1 MIPTAKE
8 VLAVAASQIGYCEK
22 KTNAYLDDFTKNAG
36 SNNYTRFG
44 RDVSNPKYWNGN
56 KQGQEWCTS
65 FVCSMI
71 LYAAGGTPNGGVKNE
86 KYFADV
92 KAVQPY
98 TSLGAS
104 CKYQTAAYKKAKR
117 WSETPAVGDQA
128 FFTRGHTGLVE
139 KVGTKTVTLIEGN
152 SHNKVERRTYSFP
165 NAIFSG
171 FGKPNYA
178 AEKEE
183 PKPSAPK
190 EEPKPSAPKE
200 EPKPGTETKP
210 AAFSPYSAK
219 VTPSNGLNVRT
230 GAGTSYKKLGAL
242 KCGSVIRILEEKN
255 GWGRI
260 AYEGKT
266 GWVCLTYVRRV

>member
-36 SNNYTRFG
+36 ANNYTKYA
-44 RDVSNPKYWNGN
+44 RDLFKAGYWNGN
-56 KQGQEWCTS
+56 KNGYDWCTT
-65 FVCSMI
+65 FVAWCI
-71 LYAAGGTPNGGVKNE
+71 YEACGKNL
-86 KYFADV
+86 ADA
-92 KAVQPY
+92 KKVQPY
-98 TSLGAS
+98 GTYGAS
-104 CKYQTAAYKKAKR
+104 CKWQTKYYQNAKR

-139 KVGTKTVTLIEGN
+139 KVGAKTITLIEGN

-183 PKPSAPK
+183 PKK
-190 EEPKPSAPKE
+190 EDKPSTPSSSV
-200 EPKPGTETKP
+200 PTQSFKPYL
-210 AAFSPYSAK
+210 AV

-242 KCGSVIRILEEKN
+242 KCGTKIKVLEEKS

-260 AYEGKT
+260 LYNNKA
-266 GWVCLTYVRRV
+266 GWICLTYTRKV

>member
-36 SNNYTRFG
+36 SNNYTKYA
-44 RDVSNPKYWNGN
+44 RDLYKAGYWNGN
-56 KQGQEWCTS
+56 KNGYDWCTT
-65 FVCSMI
+65 FVAWCI
-71 LYAAGGTPNGGVKNE
+71 YEACGKNL
-86 KYFADV
+86 ADA
-92 KAVQPY
+92 KKVQPY
-98 TSLGAS
+98 GIYGAS
-104 CKYQTAAYKKAKR
+104 CKWQTKYYQNAKR

-139 KVGTKTVTLIEGN
+139 KVGTKTITLIEGN

-171 FGKPNYA
+171 FGKPYYA

-183 PKPSAPK
+183 PKPSTPSSSVSTQ
-190 EEPKPSAPKE
+190 PFKPYY
-200 EPKPGTETKP
+200 GV
-210 AAFSPYSAK
+210 

-242 KCGSVIRILEEKN
+242 KCGTKVKVLEEKN

-260 AYEGKT
+260 DYNSKA
-266 GWVCLTYVRRV
+266 GWICLTYTKKV

>member
-22 KTNAYLDDFTKNAG
+22 KTNAWLDDFTKNAG

-104 CKYQTAAYKKAKR
+104 CKYQTNAYKNAKR

-139 KVGTKTVTLIEGN
+139 KVGTKTITLIEGN

-178 AEKEE
+178 EEKKEE
-183 PKPSAPK
+183 PKK
-190 EEPKPSAPKE
+190 EDTKPSTPSSSV
-200 EPKPGTETKP
+200 PTQSFKP
-210 AAFSPYSAK
+210 YLVV

-242 KCGSVIRILEEKN
+242 KCGTKVKVLEEKS

-260 AYEGKT
+260 LYNSKA
-266 GWVCLTYVRRV
+266 GWICLTYVKKV

>member
-36 SNNYTRFG
+36 SNNYTKYA
-44 RDVSNPKYWNGN
+44 RDLYKAGYWNGN
-56 KQGQEWCTS
+56 KNGYDWCTT
-65 FVCSMI
+65 FVAWCI
-71 LYAAGGTPNGGVKNE
+71 YEACGKNL
-86 KYFADV
+86 ADA
-92 KAVQPY
+92 KKVQPY
-98 TSLGAS
+98 GTYGAS
-104 CKYQTAAYKKAKR
+104 CKWQTKYYQNAKR

-139 KVGTKTVTLIEGN
+139 KVGTKTITLIEGN

-171 FGKPNYA
+171 FGKPYYA

-183 PKPSAPK
+183 PKPSSPVST
-190 EEPKPSAPKE
+190 PSSPVSTPSFKP
-200 EPKPGTETKP
+200 
-210 AAFSPYSAK
+210 YLVQ

-242 KCGSVIRILEEKN
+242 KCGTKVKVLEEKS

-260 AYEGKT
+260 LYNSKA
-266 GWVCLTYVRRV
+266 GWICLTYTKKV